1 MEHSPEESAPL
12 LKTEPVIPNPIN
24 SKFKSTPLEQ
34 GSVSPSMLISNSE
47 GSIFQPR
54 GGIPFQKEKLP
65 ISKFKIIA
73 KDCNKQNIIFQI
85 QTYVPQN

>member
-1 MEHSPEESAPL
+1 MNVKSVQHSPEESAPL

-54 GGIPFQKEKLP
+54 GGTPFQREKKNALNCW
-65 ISKFKIIA
+65 IELS
-73 KDCNKQNIIFQI
+73 
-85 QTYVPQN
+85 

>member
-1 MEHSPEESAPL
+1 MNVKSVQHSPEESAPL

-54 GGIPFQKEKLP
+54 GGIPFQKERKKLLNCLVEL
-65 ISKFKIIA
+65 S
-73 KDCNKQNIIFQI
+73 
-85 QTYVPQN
+85 